1 MDGTLYLDGEER
13 FGSATSRFYAV
24 SRLIPT
30 MRHFYSFVLN
40 DLSSLEFLTILDI
53 GTGDGYELVSLA
65 EAKNGFIGYGIDP
78 SPQMVKVA
86 RRRAAKRRVES
97 RIKFDIGSSR
107 NIPGGE
113 NFDIIYSSLSFHHWK
128 EREAALA
135 GIMSRLNE
143 GGSFIIYETSDDG
156 TFNRKFVKSHL
167 MNRNE
172 FEQIAPRNSLELKRI
187 SENGG
192 FIAAEF
198 GVSKRTA

>member
-13 FGSATSRFYAV
+13 FGSISSTFYAI

-30 MRHFYSFVLN
+30 MRHFYSFVIN

-53 GTGDGYELVSLA
+53 GSGDGYELVSLA
-65 EAKNGFIGYGIDP
+65 EAKKGFIGYGIDP
-78 SPQMVKVA
+78 SPQMVRIA
-86 RRRAAKRRVES
+86 RRRAAGRHVES

-107 NIPGGE
+107 NIPGKE

-143 GGSFIIYETSDDG
+143 GGSFIVYETFDDG

-167 MNRNE
+167 MSRSE
-172 FEQIAPRNSLELKRI
+172 FEQIASRNRLELKRI
-187 SENGG
+187 SENSG

-198 GVSKRTA
+198 GVLKQTA